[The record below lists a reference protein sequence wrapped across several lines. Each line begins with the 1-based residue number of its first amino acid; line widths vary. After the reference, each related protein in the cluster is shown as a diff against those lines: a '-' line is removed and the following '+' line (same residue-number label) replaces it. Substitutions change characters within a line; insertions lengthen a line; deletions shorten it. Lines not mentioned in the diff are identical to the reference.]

1 MKDEGAG
8 AILRFTGAQSSSDK
22 RSQRKDFLR
31 ALHSSGSPLIVDL
44 SDCRTLNHEDIAFLL
59 ECLMQVAGRDT
70 KAVLVA
76 GSRANRVLLELT
88 RIASLAPVFDS
99 LEEALAHSAATA
111 ETAAPKIN
119 AAEIKPREATNAP
132 GKSKNKGARP

>member
-1 MKDEGAG
+1 MKDDATG
-8 AILRFTGAQSSSDK
+8 AILRFTGAPSSADR

-31 ALHSSGSPLIVDL
+31 ALRSPGSPMIVDL

-70 KAVLVA
+70 KALLVA

-88 RIASLAPVFDS
+88 RISSLVPVFDS
-99 LEEALAHSAATA
+99 VAEALAHSDTPADTVP
-111 ETAAPKIN
+111 PKIN
-119 AAEIKPREATNAP
+119 PP
-132 GKSKNKGARP
+132 DKSRTKGAQP